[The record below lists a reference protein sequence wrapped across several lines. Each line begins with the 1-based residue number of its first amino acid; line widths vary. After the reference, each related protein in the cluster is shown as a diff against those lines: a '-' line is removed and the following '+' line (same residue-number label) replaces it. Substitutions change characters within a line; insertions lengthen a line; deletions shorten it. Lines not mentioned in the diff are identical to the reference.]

1 MSEMPMYGEIY
12 KEGAACL
19 AEAEIDEAEL
29 DARLLLEFVCGT
41 DRNTL
46 LAHGDREVT
55 AEEYEKYREL
65 IDKRAAHVPLQHLTG
80 EQDFMG
86 LTFLVNREV
95 LVPRQD
101 TEVLVEEAMKHL
113 HDGMRILD
121 LCTGSGCILLSLL
134 HYSND
139 CEGVGTDL
147 SPQAL
152 AVARK
157 NYERLR
163 EARPDMKAR
172 FLEGDLFAALENRAA
187 VKKAVQSEKGKV
199 SEREKAADSGM
210 DIGDCDAGSLR
221 ERFDMIV
228 SNPPYIETGVIDTLM
243 PEVREHEPL
252 MALNG
257 GADGLAFYRRIVKQ
271 AGAYLSGGGML
282 FFEIGCEQA
291 EAVCGLMAEAGFC
304 EIQVVKDFAGLN
316 RVVFGSYIGRKK
328 SDRKIMLMH

>member
-1 MSEMPMYGEIY
+1 MSESTTYGVLYNEGRARL
-12 KEGAACL
+12 KEAAIG
-19 AEAEIDEAEL
+19 EADL

-46 LAHGDREVT
+46 LAHGDREVS
-55 AEEYEKYREL
+55 AKECERYCEL
-65 IDKRAAHVPLQHLTG
+65 IGKRAAHKPLQHLTG

-86 LTFLVNREV
+86 LTFLVNKDV

-147 SPQAL
+147 SKRAL
-152 AVARK
+152 AVAEK

-172 FLEGDLFAALENRAA
+172 FLVGDLFGTLE
-187 VKKAVQSEKGKV
+187 
-199 SEREKAADSGM
+199 
-210 DIGDCDAGSLR
+210 

-252 MALNG
+252 MALDG
-257 GADGLAFYRRIVKQ
+257 GADGLAFYRRIAKQ
-271 AGAYLSGGGML
+271 AGAYLNGGGML

-291 EAVCGLMAEAGFC
+291 AAVREIMEQAGFC
-304 EIQVVKDFAGLN
+304 EIQVVRDFTGLD
-316 RVVFGSYIGRKK
+316 RVVFGSYIA
-328 SDRKIMLMH
+328 I